1 MDSKSSN
8 KYRLSEDII
17 PINYSLTFEP
27 LPNFKFKCTESI
39 KIKILGPAT
48 NKIILNAL
56 KLKISSAEVSV
67 SNAIKYPAK
76 IEYDEKY
83 GRVILRINEK
93 ISGSAQINIIFY
105 GENSDELRGFYR
117 SKYTVGKKEDYI
129 LTSQFEP
136 DTARMAFVCFDQPDL
151 KATFDVSFIINKNL
165 MAISNMPVKKEE
177 LVNGKKYIEFITTPK
192 MSTYLLYLGVGR
204 FDFIE
209 TKYRDIKIRLFA
221 APGKKEFLYLAEDY
235 IIKIL
240 PFYENYFGIKY
251 ALPKLD
257 LIAVPDFSVGAMENW
272 GAIVF
277 RETALLGK
285 KDSAIAVK
293 QRVAQVIAHEMAH
306 QWFGDLVTMKWWDDL
321 WLNESFADFME
332 TKSLNILFPEWE
344 IDKEIIF
351 KFTTAFGEDS
361 FKTTHPVHV
370 KVNSSEQINTLF
382 DPAIAYAKGGSIL
395 TMMED
400 FITEKVFREGIREYM
415 KKFAYKNAVEK
426 DLWDSINISFSKNH
440 AGKKNK
446 LDIYK
451 IASYWLNNKGYPIIK
466 VSRKNGK
473 FILSQK
479 RFFLDNSISSSIWP
493 IPIVYATENGVKRL
507 IMDKNQV
514 VLDGSKWIKLNYGQN
529 GYFRAT
535 YDQED
540 LEHLGELLKQ
550 GKLSDVD
557 GYGIIS
563 DLGILVISGK
573 MDADLFFDFVE
584 KYCTDLTYK
593 YPVNLMVLALMNR
606 LYSISYNYPNTE
618 FYNKTKTLFYN
629 INKNMLDK
637 LGFQE
642 PKNERPVITQLRAQ
656 VIKNLG
662 YLHDKSVIAKAEK
675 VFSDIM
681 LNKKVNENL
690 KSAYLSIIA
699 FHGGIQEYNKIMKL
713 YKNTQDPNDKIR
725 FLGAIS
731 LFADQKLFPSL
742 LDFFF
747 SNDVRLQ
754 DKIYIPA
761 VSSSNL
767 LSRENKTYYLK
778 WLKKNWKAF
787 MTLFTPQIGKLDTM
801 MFSISFVDDT
811 ATRDS
816 LRLFFDRKEN
826 MREDIVKTKYQ
837 VFEKIDTN
845 IRFRKENKLE

>member
-8 KYRLSEDII
+8 KYRLSENII
-17 PINYSLTFEP
+17 PINYSLAFEP
-27 LPNFKFKCTESI
+27 LPNFKFKCVESI
-39 KIKILGPAT
+39 NVKVLGPAT

-56 KLKISSAEVSV
+56 KLKILSAEVSA
-67 SNAIKYPAK
+67 SNGINYPAK
-76 IEYDEKY
+76 IEYDEKS
-83 GRVILRINEK
+83 GRVILRISKK
-93 ISGSAQINIIFY
+93 ISGSAHINIIFQ

-117 SKYTVGKKEDYI
+117 SKYTIGKKEEYI

-151 KATFDVSFIINKNL
+151 KATFDVSFIINKDL
-165 MAISNMPVKKEE
+165 MAISNMPIKKEE
-177 LVNGKKYIEFITTPK
+177 LINGKKHVEFITTPK
-192 MSTYLLYLGVGR
+192 MSTYLLYLGVGK

-209 TKYRDIKIRLFA
+209 TKYRDVKIRLLA
-221 APGKKEFLYLAEDY
+221 APGKKEFLYLARDY

-400 FITEKVFREGIREYM
+400 FVTEKVFREGIRQYM
-415 KKFAYKNAVEK
+415 KKFAYKNAIEK
-426 DLWDSINISFSKNH
+426 DLWDSINASFSKSPI
-440 AGKKNK
+440 GKKNK

-451 IASYWLNNKGYPIIK
+451 IASYWLNNKGYPIVK
-466 VSRKNGK
+466 VSRKDGK
-473 FILSQK
+473 FILFQK
-479 RFFLDNSISSSIWP
+479 RFFLDDSISSSVWP
-493 IPIVYATENGVKRL
+493 IPIVYATENGANRI
-507 IMDKNQV
+507 IMDKKQI

-529 GYFRAT
+529 GYFRSS
-535 YDQED
+535 YDQKD
-540 LEHLGELLKQ
+540 LEYLGELLKH

-557 GYGIIS
+557 GYGLMS

-573 MDADLFFDFVE
+573 IDTSLFFEFIE

-593 YPVNLMVLALMNR
+593 YPLNLMVLALMNR
-606 LYSISYNYPNTE
+606 LYNASYNYPNTE
-618 FYNKTKTLFYN
+618 FYNKTKSTFYT

-637 LGFQE
+637 LSFQE
-642 PKNERPVITQLRAQ
+642 SKNERSVITQLRAQ
-656 VIKNLG
+656 VIRNLG
-662 YLHDKSVIAKAEK
+662 YLHDKAVVAKADK
-675 VFSDIM
+675 VFSDIL

-690 KSAYLSIIA
+690 KGTYLSIIA
-699 FHGGIQEYNKIMKL
+699 FHGNIQKYNKIMKL
-713 YKNTQDPNDKIR
+713 YKTTQDPNDKIR
-725 FLGAIS
+725 FLMALS
-731 LFADQKLFPSL
+731 LFVDPKLFQSL

-747 SNDVRLQ
+747 SDDVRLQ
-754 DKIYIPA
+754 DKVYIPA

-767 LSRENKTYYLK
+767 LSREDKVYYLT
-778 WLKKNWKAF
+778 WLKKNWKKF
-787 MTLFTPQIGKLDTM
+787 MKLFTPQIGKLDTL
-801 MFSISFVDDT
+801 MFSISFVDD
-811 ATRDS
+811 ARTRDS
-816 LRLFFDRKEN
+816 LRLFFDKKEN
-826 MREDIVKTKYQ
+826 MREDIVKTKHQ
-837 VFEKIDTN
+837 VFERIDTN